1 MSKYTT
7 LTLQFLIK
15 LLFRKP
21 FDCFTLVQLSLL
33 ITNLQNHHLNN
44 IQKFIYKYLILKGK
58 TRETFYSK
66 ILLHI
71 LLVSWFNNGN
81 ETRFRQISITITL

>member
-1 MSKYTT
+1 
-7 LTLQFLIK
+7 
-15 LLFRKP
+15 
-21 FDCFTLVQLSLL
+21 
-33 ITNLQNHHLNN
+33 
-44 IQKFIYKYLILKGK
+44 LILKGK

-81 ETRFRQISITITL
+81 ESCFERISITITL